1 MKDMIY
7 RVYELKFYLN
17 AQHYITIDGKRGQL
31 HPHTWEFTLRFQLPR
46 DSFVEFSQVE
56 KTIQEYLAP
65 YQNQVM
71 NDMEPFDTLE
81 PTVENMTDYFAQEFQ
96 RLIGNMQGNLLE
108 VRNSET
114 PTRSYI
120 VELEGNA
127 SESGK
132 KSDVV
137 SRALDHALDEI
148 IHE

>member
-7 RVYELKFYLN
+7 RIYELKFYLN

-56 KTIQEYLAP
+56 KKIQEYLAP

-71 NDMEPFDTLE
+71 NDVVPFDTLE

-96 RLIGNMQGNLLE
+96 RLIAKMQGNLLE

-120 VELEGNA
+120 VELEANA
-127 SESGK
+127 SENGK
-132 KSDVV
+132 NPDVV

>member
-56 KTIQEYLAP
+56 KKIQEYLAP

-71 NDMEPFDTLE
+71 NDVEPFDTLE

-120 VELEGNA
+120 VELESNT
-127 SESGK
+127 SENGK
-132 KSDVV
+132 NSDVV
-137 SRALDHALDEI
+137 SSALDHALDEI